1 MTNTPRTPAAGGFL
15 IAVGAVV
22 GAGVGL
28 FLDQP
33 TLGFLVGVGIGVVIA
48 VGIWLVGRER

>member
-22 GAGVGL
+22 GAGLGL

-33 TLGFLVGVGIGVVIA
+33 TLGFLVGVSVGVVIA
-48 VGIWLVGRER
+48 VGIWLVGRSN